1 MHRGGSVTTRGLAG
15 FALSPLA
22 LVPLAMAAAA
32 CLLLAGCSP
41 GVDYPSLFPAVHD
54 MPPPRAET
62 TMDPAQ
68 VQQATEDL
76 ITARNHLS
84 AETQG
89 AGQAKTPANDPNDA
103 AAKQREAAAKAKPA
117 ATGAAPAAPAAPA
130 ATQTAGAD
138 TKP

>member
-1 MHRGGSVTTRGLAG
+1 
-15 FALSPLA
+15 
-22 LVPLAMAAAA
+22 MAAAA

-41 GVDYPSLFPAVHD
+41 GLDYPSLFPAVHD

-89 AGQAKTPANDPNDA
+89 AGQAKTPANDPNDVA
-103 AAKQREAAAKAKPA
+103 ARKKDAAAKAKPA
-117 ATGAAPAAPAAPA
+117 AGAAPAAPA

>member
-1 MHRGGSVTTRGLAG
+1 VNRGGSVATRGLAG
-15 FALSPLA
+15 SVRALLAPLA
-22 LVPLAMAAAA
+22 IAAAA
-32 CLLLAGCSP
+32 CLFLAGCSP
-41 GVDYPSLFPAVHD
+41 GLDYPSLFPAVHD

-103 AAKQREAAAKAKPA
+103 AVRKKDAAAKAKPA
-117 ATGAAPAAPAAPA
+117 ATGAAPAAPAA
-130 ATQTAGAD
+130 TQTAGAD